1 MIKVFYRKEV
11 FWKFTL
17 TRRLDIITLQFN
29 LMYQSTEPLHRV
41 TIIHTHTEIIFLLST
56 RSILTCFHTLLSS
69 WHLPKVTWIS
79 LMIETVSCF
88 FLLLFF
94 DVYCLKHS
102 KHTTTHTGWWKTMR
116 NTSIW
121 IQVSLTNMT
130 KYYKPWTHIPSRPV
144 LLISVRKAFTYFDE
158 SHRHGGSGIM

>member
-88 FLLLFF
+88 FYYSLMFIALSTASTPQHILDSERQWETLQFEF
-94 DVYCLKHS
+94 RYL
-102 KHTTTHTGWWKTMR
+102 WQIWQ
-116 NTSIW
+116 NTINHGLTF
-121 IQVSLTNMT
+121 QVGL
-130 KYYKPWTHIPSRPV
+130 YY
-144 LLISVRKAFTYFDE
+144 
-158 SHRHGGSGIM
+158 